1 MAAAAVWALEQPLD
15 KLLLDCEHDDVQFLG
30 KAVTR
35 GPAAYPVGMAMHL
48 GNGAVFGALYSN
60 FAGAIPL
67 PRPLR
72 GPAVA
77 LSEYL
82 ALWPLGFLSDRFHP
96 ARKEL
101 PQLKGNRRA
110 FAQGAVRHVLFGVT
124 LGELERRLNA
134 APEPAPPP
142 PAIDVSSNGH
152 GSIERAA
159 TGEPASGESLR

>member
-15 KLLLDCEHDDVQFLG
+15 KMLLDCDYDDIALLG

-35 GPAAYPVGMAMHL
+35 GPAYYPVGLAMHV
-48 GNGAVFGALYSN
+48 GNGAVFGAVYSN
-60 FAGAIPL
+60 VVGAVPL

-72 GPAVA
+72 GPALA
-77 LSEYL
+77 LFEHV
-82 ALWPLGFLSDRFHP
+82 ALWPLGSLSDRFHP

-101 PQLKGNRRA
+101 TQLQGNRRA
-110 FAQGAVRHVLFGVT
+110 FAQGAVRHLLFGVV

-142 PAIDVSSNGH
+142 AAVDVSSNGH
-152 GSIERAA
+152 GSIEHAA
-159 TGEPASGESLR
+159 SGQPASG